1 VKNISRAIRVWQWTP
16 NAPVEEAEIADA
28 ALTQRVQFCVAPDG
42 VQIAYA
48 SVGKGPPLF
57 KAPNW
62 LNHIEYEWRS
72 PIWGPTFAALA
83 KNHELVRFDQRGNG
97 LSDWDVEEISEDTM
111 ISDMATVADT
121 ASLDSFALLGIS
133 QGCAFSIRYAVEH
146 PEQVRCLVFLGGY
159 VRGRLKRNS
168 PEQEQL
174 YEAAQTMIR
183 QGWGSP
189 NPAYRHFFTSSFM
202 PDATPDQASTFDE
215 LQRISIT
222 PENAVRIW
230 EMNASVDVTDLAGKV
245 TVPTLVL
252 HCQGD
257 RMVPLEEGRRMAV
270 LIPGSR
276 FVTLEGNNHTL
287 IEGTPAFDTFFK
299 EVNAF
304 LHEHGS

>member
-1 VKNISRAIRVWQWTP
+1 
-16 NAPVEEAEIADA
+16 
-28 ALTQRVQFCVAPDG
+28 
-42 VQIAYA
+42 
-48 SVGKGPPLF
+48 
-57 KAPNW
+57 
-62 LNHIEYEWRS
+62 
-72 PIWGPTFAALA
+72 
-83 KNHELVRFDQRGNG
+83 
-97 LSDWDVEEISEDTM
+97 
-111 ISDMATVADT
+111 
-121 ASLDSFALLGIS
+121 
-133 QGCAFSIRYAVEH
+133 
-146 PEQVRCLVFLGGY
+146 
-159 VRGRLKRNS
+159 
-168 PEQEQL
+168 
-174 YEAAQTMIR
+174 
-183 QGWGSP
+183 
-189 NPAYRHFFTSSFM
+189 M

-245 TVPTLVL
+245 TVPTLVI

-257 RMVPLEEGRRMAV
+257 RMVPLEEGRRMAA